1 MASIG
6 EEIKQNKFRSEHSKL
21 LINVLFTSSWLNGLQ
36 NHIFKAHKITPQQF
50 NAMRIL
56 RGQYPEAASVNL
68 LKDRMIDKM
77 SNVSRIIDKLKA
89 KDFVTRKPCK
99 HDRRQVDVK
108 ITEKGLQVLE
118 LIDKQMV
125 TWEQHL
131 HTITEDEARTVNHIL
146 DKWRT

>member
-6 EEIKQNKFRSEHSKL
+6 EEIKQKAFRNEYSKL

-36 NHIFKAHKITPQQF
+36 NQLFREYDLTPQQY
-50 NAMRIL
+50 NSLRIL
-56 RGQYPEAASVNL
+56 RGQHPNAASVNL

-89 KDFVTRKPCK
+89 KDFVTRKTCK

-108 ITEKGLQVLE
+108 ITQKGLDLLAQIDLALKAWE
-118 LIDKQMV
+118 LN
-125 TWEQHL
+125 L
-131 HTITEDEARTVNHIL
+131 HTITEEEAATMNRLL
-146 DKWRT
+146 DKWRN